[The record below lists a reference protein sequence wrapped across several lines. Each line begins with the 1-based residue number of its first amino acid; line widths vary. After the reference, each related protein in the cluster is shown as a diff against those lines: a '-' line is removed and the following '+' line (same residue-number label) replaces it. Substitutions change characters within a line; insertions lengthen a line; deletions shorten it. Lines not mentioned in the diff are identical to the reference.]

1 MSGSHQTFEA
11 LESSGRTAGVRRR
24 RASSASAPALRSEN
38 SAASSCLS
46 TSETSAVPVPATGG
60 LAFPAWG
67 GAALRDPGFSRAED
81 GGKPFVERRSGA
93 SDISGER
100 RASDVRAVAE
110 ALQDRGQVALRVY
123 GASMLPWVRPGD
135 LAMIHNASP
144 ETVRCGDVVLFRRGD
159 RLYVHRIVEKRGLR
173 LTRRFLA
180 KGDANPHAD
189 GVIGQEE
196 ILGRVMN
203 LYRGNRLIDL
213 DSPGQLM
220 LGLLIAQ
227 FSRRSSLGYLL
238 TQLAIGVT
246 RPARRI
252 LHVLAPSSA
261 LPR

>member
-1 MSGSHQTFEA
+1 M
-11 LESSGRTAGVRRR
+11 
-24 RASSASAPALRSEN
+24 
-38 SAASSCLS
+38 
-46 TSETSAVPVPATGG
+46 
-60 LAFPAWG
+60 
-67 GAALRDPGFSRAED
+67 
-81 GGKPFVERRSGA
+81 ERRTGA
-93 SDISGER
+93 SGISGER
-100 RASDVRAVAE
+100 RASDTQAVIE

-123 GASMLPWVRPGD
+123 GASMLPWVRPD
-135 LAMIHNASP
+135 DIAMIHNASP

-159 RLYVHRIVEKRGLR
+159 RLFVHRIVEKRGLR

-189 GVIGQEE
+189 GVIGREE
-196 ILGRVMN
+196 ILGRVVK

-227 FSRRSSLGYLL
+227 FSRRSSLGYTL
-238 TQLAIGVT
+238 TRLASGVA

-261 LPR
+261 LLR